1 MKRHLLTLQE
11 KIRLIEGLD
20 GSPSIQFEWYPF
32 EHVRMIGKRRIGL
45 DFESFRLNKARRLLY
60 IGIWHM
66 LDLRIG
72 CYISF

>member
-11 KIRLIEGLD
+11 KIRVIEGLD

-32 EHVRMIGKRRIGL
+32 EHVRMIGKGHIGL
-45 DFESFRLNKARRLLY
+45 DFESFRLIY